1 MMHTDVNAKLM
12 QEEDRRRFPEAKT
25 GLQAFKSLKSLA
37 KAIGEY
43 LRHVYLRPKILD
55 RDFARGIQ
63 LRFVFDTS

>member
-1 MMHTDVNAKLM
+1 MHMDVNTKLM
-12 QEEDRRRFPEAKT
+12 QAEDRRRFPEAKT
-25 GLQAFKSLKSLA
+25 GLQAFKSLKALA

-43 LRHVYLRPKILD
+43 LRHACLRCKIIN